1 MFEELEKILN
11 YNFNDKKL
19 LKEALTHPSTSYNN
33 RKIRF
38 NYERLE
44 FLGDSVLSCV
54 IVNHLFKEYKN
65 ETEGQLSKRKAF
77 LISKNTLS
85 FVSNNLKIGDFMIL
99 SNGEE
104 SNGGRTNR
112 NNLENVLEA
121 IIGAIFLD
129 SNFETTMKFVI
140 DIWEKFVFEQQVKG
154 VPLDPKSELQE
165 WTQKH
170 FKKLPEYNLLE
181 SSAPSIFNVELKIPE
196 HQSIIGTGHSIK
208 EIEIRLAKEMLENIK
223 YNI

>member
-1 MFEELEKILN
+1 MFEELEKILS

-33 RKIRF
+33 RKTRF

-54 IVNHLFKEYKN
+54 IVSYLFKEYRN

-85 FVSNNLKIGDFMIL
+85 SVSNNLKIGNFMIL

-104 SNGGRTNR
+104 ASGGRTNR

-129 SNFETTMKFVI
+129 SNFEIVKKFI
-140 DIWEKFVFEQQVKG
+140 INIWEKFVFGQQIQG

-181 SSAPSIFNVELKIPE
+181 SSVIGTFKVELKIPE
-196 HQSIIGTGHSIK
+196 HQSILGFGHSIK
-208 EIEIRLAKEMLENIK
+208 EIEISLAKEMLENIK
-223 YNI
+223 CSS